1 MPTVHS
7 VLVETVAPLFTALM
21 ALSMGASTL
30 IRGARDRL
38 HQQYAFL
45 AGVLSIVYLC
55 LFFLLLSKDEA
66 WRYGVLTSALLV
78 VPASLQV
85 YRQVLHR
92 YDLPFMRFVPV
103 LYAVAVLQLV
113 VIFVLGPDN
122 RVVII
127 SNATIVFGGLTV
139 HVLSLWRLIRSL
151 PRPEE
156 RRRIGYLLWLGG
168 VAVLAVG
175 LEMAFLDLNLWSR
188 VQLETPIDFPPVGS
202 IATAAYIYFLGQVI
216 QSTHLL
222 DRHHIVSRLVVLA
235 VMATVVA
242 VVYTVLVGLV
252 GDSPSA
258 GAQVVNS
265 FIASMLVLIL
275 YEPIKMA
282 TERYVFPL
290 VARERVESVRSLEA
304 LKRRLPGMIQID
316 PLLEEILG
324 APIAAGRVDLASVYL
339 FDENRGGYRL
349 RRWEGAPEH
358 ALLPALPQRP
368 FIDGFLEGRRWYL
381 LQDLQS
387 WSRRRPGMPPPPDW
401 LEGVLATM
409 QALQAELCLPVQI
422 GTTVVGLWNIRP
434 RPGAEG
440 FSIEELEL
448 FRDIAEIGAVVVDN
462 SRAFEQMKSRDR
474 LATLGEMSAG
484 LAHEIRN
491 PLGAI
496 KGAVQVLAK
505 RRQDAGSE
513 EWLEII
519 VEEVDRLNGVV
530 SQFLDYA
537 RPLQMHV
544 ADVDPGL
551 LLRGVLSLIEAEGVP
566 DGVRVAYLP
575 AYNLRD
581 IPMDVEKLKQVLL
594 NLIHNGIESMAK
606 SGGTLT
612 IRTRLQDRREGAA
625 VPSLR
630 AIAPGRSGEVRIRRG
645 RLNADVAVEISIE
658 DQGSGI
664 TKNDARK
671 LFIPFF
677 TTKTEGTGLGL
688 AISER
693 IVRAHA
699 GELVIESAPRSG
711 TRIALRLP
719 AQAQEPQG
727 LLDEQTTMI
736 APAGAGPIISAPIPI
751 E

>member
-1 MPTVHS
+1 
-7 VLVETVAPLFTALM
+7 
-21 ALSMGASTL
+21 
-30 IRGARDRL
+30 
-38 HQQYAFL
+38 
-45 AGVLSIVYLC
+45 
-55 LFFLLLSKDEA
+55 
-66 WRYGVLTSALLV
+66 LLV

-92 YDLPFMRFVPV
+92 YELRFMRFVPV
-103 LYAVAVLQLV
+103 LYGVAVLQFGMIL
-113 VIFVLGPDN
+113 VLGPDN
-122 RVVII
+122 RIVYW

-139 HVLSLWRLIRSL
+139 HVLGLGRLITSL

-156 RRRIGYLLWLGG
+156 RRRIGYLLWLGA
-168 VAVLAVG
+168 VAVLAVSV
-175 LEMAFLDLNLWSR
+175 EMAFLDRNFWSQ
-188 VQLETPIDFPPVGS
+188 VDASGAIAFPPIGS

-216 QSTHLL
+216 QSAHLL

-235 VMATVVA
+235 LMATVVA
-242 VVYTVLVGLV
+242 VVYAVLVSLV
-252 GDSPSA
+252 GDSPSR

-275 YEPIKMA
+275 YEPIKLA
-282 TERYVFPL
+282 TERTVFPL
-290 VARERVESVRSLEA
+290 IARERFESVRSLQA

-316 PLLEEILG
+316 PLLQELLG

-349 RRWEGAPEH
+349 RRWEGTPEH

-381 LQDLQS
+381 LEELQA
-387 WSRRRPGMPPPPDW
+387 WSRRRPGLPPPPDW

-409 QALQAELCLPVQI
+409 QALQTELCLPVQI
-422 GTTVVGLWNIRP
+422 GPTVVGLWNIRP
-434 RPGAEG
+434 LPGAER
-440 FSIEELEL
+440 FSSEELEL
-448 FRDIAEIGAVVVDN
+448 FRDIAEIAAVVVDN
-462 SRAFEQMKSRDR
+462 SRAFEHMKSRDR
-474 LATLGEMSAG
+474 LAALGEMSAG

-505 RRQDAGSE
+505 RSGGGD

-551 LLRGVLSLIEAEGVP
+551 LLRGVLSLIDAEGLP
-566 DGVRVAYLP
+566 EGVRVAYLP
-575 AYNLRD
+575 AERLLD
-581 IPMDVEKLKQVLL
+581 VPMDVEKLKQVLL
-594 NLIHNGIESMAK
+594 NLIHNGIEAMAPK
-606 SGGTLT
+606 GGTLT
-612 IRTRLQDRREGAA
+612 IRTRIHDRREGAK

-630 AIAPGRSGEVRIRRG
+630 TIAPGRSGEVRVRRG
-645 RLNADVAVEISIE
+645 RLTSDLAVEISIE
-658 DQGSGI
+658 DEGSGI
-664 TKNDARK
+664 TPDAARK

-677 TTKTEGTGLGL
+677 TTKTTGTGLGL

-693 IVRAHA
+693 IVRGHA
-699 GELVIESAPRSG
+699 GELVIESVAGSG
-711 TRIALRLP
+711 TRLSLRLP
-719 AQAQEPQG
+719 AVEA
-727 LLDEQTTMI
+727 
-736 APAGAGPIISAPIPI
+736 APSSDDTDRSYRR
-751 E
+751 

>member
-1 MPTVHS
+1 M
-7 VLVETVAPLFTALM
+7 ETVAPLFTALM
-21 ALSMGASTL
+21 ALSMGVSTL

-45 AGVLSIVYLC
+45 AGVLSIIYLC
-55 LFFLLLSKDEA
+55 LFFLLLSKDPA
-66 WRYGVLTSALLV
+66 WRYGVLSSALLV

-92 YDLPFMRFVPV
+92 YELGFMRYVPA
-103 LYAVAVLQLV
+103 LYGVALLQFV
-113 VIFVLGPDN
+113 VIVVLGPDN
-122 RVVII
+122 RIVVF

-139 HVLSLWRLIRSL
+139 HVLGLWRLIRSL

-168 VAVLAVG
+168 IAVLAVG
-175 LEMAFLDLNLWSR
+175 LEMAFLDLNFWST
-188 VQLETPIDFPPVGS
+188 VELEAPIDFPPVGS

-222 DRHHIVSRLVVLA
+222 DRHHIVSRVVVLA

-242 VVYTVLVGLV
+242 VVYTVLVGIV
-252 GDSPSA
+252 GDDPTP

-290 VARERVESVRSLEA
+290 IARERFESVRTLEA

-316 PLLEEILG
+316 PLLDELLG
-324 APIAAGRVDLASVYL
+324 GPIAAGRVDLASVYL

-381 LQDLQS
+381 LADLQA
-387 WSRRRPGMPPPPDW
+387 WGRRRPGMAPPPDW

-409 QALQAELCLPVQI
+409 QALQADLCLPVQI
-422 GTTVVGLWNIRP
+422 GPTVVGLWNIRP

-440 FSIEELEL
+440 FSAEELEL
-448 FRDIAEIGAVVVDN
+448 FRDIAEIAAVVVDN

-474 LATLGEMSAG
+474 LAALGEMSAG

-505 RRQDAGSE
+505 RREDAESD

-544 ADVDPGL
+544 ANVDPGL
-551 LLRGVLSLIEAEGVP
+551 VLRGVLSLIEAEGLPP
-566 DGVRVAYLP
+566 DVRVVYLP
-575 AYNLRD
+575 AEELVD
-581 IPMDVEKLKQVLL
+581 VPMDVEKLKQVLL
-594 NLIHNGIESMAK
+594 NLVHNGIEAMAGR
-606 SGGTLT
+606 GGTLT
-612 IRTRLQDRREGAA
+612 IRTRIHDRREGAI

-630 AIAPGRSGEVRIRRG
+630 TIAPGRTGEVKVRRG
-645 RLNADVAVEISIE
+645 RLNSDLAVEMSFE

-664 TKNDARK
+664 KPDDARK

-693 IVRAHA
+693 IVREHA
-699 GELVIESAPRSG
+699 GELVIESAPGSG

-719 AQAQEPQG
+719 AAEAAGDAPPPR
-727 LLDEQTTMI
+727 LDEETTI
-736 APAGAGPIISAPIPI
+736 GDPDAAASGPIISAPIPT
-751 E
+751 

>member
-1 MPTVHS
+1 
-7 VLVETVAPLFTALM
+7 VETVAPLFTALM
-21 ALSMGASTL
+21 ALSMGVSTL

-55 LFFLLLSKDEA
+55 LFFLLLSKDPA
-66 WRYGVLTSALLV
+66 WRYGVLSSALLV

-92 YDLPFMRFVPV
+92 YELGFMRFVPA
-103 LYAVAVLQLV
+103 LYAVALLQFV
-113 VIFVLGPDN
+113 VIIVLGPEN
-122 RVVII
+122 RIVIF
-127 SNATIVFGGLTV
+127 SNATIVFGGLTI
-139 HVLSLWRLIRSL
+139 HVLGLWRLIRSL

-168 VAVLAVG
+168 IAVFAVG
-175 LEMAFLDLNLWSR
+175 LEMGFLDLNFWST
-188 VQLETPIDFPPVGS
+188 VELERPIDFPPVGS
-202 IATAAYIYFLGQVI
+202 LATAAYIYFLGQVI
-216 QSTHLL
+216 QSAHLL
-222 DRHHIVSRLVVLA
+222 DRHHIISRVVVLA

-242 VVYTVLVGLV
+242 VVYTVLVSIV
-252 GDSPSA
+252 GDDPTP
-258 GAQVVNS
+258 GAMVFNS

-282 TERYVFPL
+282 TERYIFPL
-290 VARERVESVRSLEA
+290 MARERFESVSSLQA

-316 PLLEEILG
+316 PLLDDLLG
-324 APIAAGRVDLASVYL
+324 SPIAAGRVDLASVYL

-349 RRWEGAPEH
+349 RRWEGTPEH

-368 FIDGFLEGRRWYL
+368 FIDGFLEGRRWYSL
-381 LQDLQS
+381 ADLQA
-387 WSRRRPGMPPPPDW
+387 WSGRRSAGAPPPDW
-401 LEGVLATM
+401 LEGVIATM
-409 QALQAELCLPVQI
+409 QALQADLCMPIQI
-422 GTTVVGLWNIRP
+422 GPTVVGLWNIRP
-434 RPGAEG
+434 RAGAED
-440 FSIEELEL
+440 FSVEELEL
-448 FRDIAEIGAVVVDN
+448 FRDIAETAAVVVDN

-505 RRQDAGSE
+505 SRKDAAAD

-544 ADVDPGL
+544 ASVDPGL
-551 LLRGVLSLIEAEGVP
+551 VLKGVLALIDAEGLP
-566 DGVRVAYLP
+566 ANVRVAYLP
-575 AYNLRD
+575 AEDL
-581 IPMDVEKLKQVLL
+581 IPVSLDVEKLKQVLL
-594 NLIHNGIESMAK
+594 NLIHNGIEAMAK
-606 SGGTLT
+606 KGGTLT
-612 IRTRLQDRREGAA
+612 IRTRILDRRGGAI
-625 VPSLR
+625 VPSLHT
-630 AIAPGRSGEVRIRRG
+630 IAPGRTGEVKVRRG
-645 RLNADVAVEISIE
+645 RLNSDLAVELSFE

-664 TKNDARK
+664 KPDDARK

-677 TTKTEGTGLGL
+677 TTKTSGTGLGL

-693 IVRAHA
+693 IVRGHS
-699 GELVIESAPRSG
+699 GELVIESAARSG
-711 TRIALRLP
+711 TRITLRLP
-719 AQAQEPQG
+719 ADETPTPS
-727 LLDEQTTMI
+727 LDEETTLGEPD
-736 APAGAGPIISAPIPI
+736 AKPIISAPIPTQ
-751 E
+751 